1 MSVVSEAIA
10 RYHKL
15 IESEPY
21 IDLAWAHALQERLK
35 AGKLDGRPISPVL
48 RPHFMTSRDYAALVK
63 ASEGV
68 LAAISRVSHLALNTP
83 ALLARLQLLPAERML
98 ATADAG
104 YAAGGVTALL
114 DASVNTSVNGGALRF
129 AGFSAD
135 VPAGVLYGDTLAEA
149 YYEAPPV
156 KEFRKKYKLQKLP
169 GLKPMLSGMLKAYKE
184 SGGKN
189 KRPNIGI
196 VEFRQPFQSA
206 AASEY
211 APLAEFFTGEG
222 CPSQA
227 VTPEQLEYRNGQL
240 RHGDFAIDIV
250 YLRLKLQEFLVRFD
264 LNHPLVRAYK
274 DRAICMVNSFRA
286 ELGSKKVI
294 FDLLTDET
302 VTKGFPAAERKAIK
316 DFVPWTRLVQAA
328 KTTYKGKTV
337 DLPEFVMKNRAKLV
351 IRPNDDGAGVPPV
364 TGSQVDDGAWERAL
378 RQAMRTPSVVQE
390 AVTHTHAV
398 FPLMQYVSLLMKD
411 MVVHTHPHAFL
422 GKVQGASSWLS
433 VAGSTGF
440 STLTGLAPTFVLGG
454 K

>member
-21 IDLAWAHALQERLK
+21 IDLAWAHALQDRLK

-48 RPHFMTSRDYAALVK
+48 RPHFMTSRDYAALIK

-68 LAAISRVSHLALNTP
+68 LAAIARVSNLALNTP

-114 DASVNTSVNGGALRF
+114 DASLNDSALRF

-135 VPAGVLYGDTLAEA
+135 VPAGVLYGDALAEA

-156 KEFRKKYKLQKLP
+156 KEFRKKYKLQKLS
-169 GLKPMLSGMLKAYKE
+169 GLKPMLAAMLKAYKE

-211 APLAEFFTGEG
+211 APLAEFFTREG
-222 CPSQA
+222 CAAQA

-240 RHGDFAIDIV
+240 RHGDFVIEIV
-250 YLRLKLQEFLVRFD
+250 YRRVKLQEFLVRFD

-274 DRAICMVNSFRA
+274 DRSICMVNSFRA
-286 ELGSKKVI
+286 ELGSKRVI
-294 FDLLTDET
+294 FDLLTDES
-302 VTKGFPAAERKAIK
+302 VTGSFPAAERKAIK
-316 DFVPWTRLVQAA
+316 DFIPWTRLVQAA
-328 KTTYKGKTV
+328 KTTYKGRTV
-337 DLPEFVMKNRAKLV
+337 DLPDFVMKNRAKLV
-351 IRPNDDGAGVPPV
+351 IRPNDDGAGIPPV
-364 TGSQVDDGAWERAL
+364 RGAQVDDGAWERAL

-390 AVTHTHAV
+390 AVSHTHAV
-398 FPLMQYVSLLMKD
+398 FPLMQYGSLVMKD

>member
-21 IDLAWAHALQERLK
+21 IDLAWAHALQERVK
-35 AGKLDGRPISPVL
+35 AAQLDGRPISPVL
-48 RPHFMTSRDYAALVK
+48 RPHFLTSRDFAALSK
-63 ASEGV
+63 ASEVV
-68 LAAISRVSHLALNTP
+68 LSAIARVSQMAITTP

-98 ATADAG
+98 ASADAG
-104 YAAGGVTALL
+104 YASSVTALL
-114 DASVNTSVNGGALRF
+114 DASLNTSLNGSVLRF
-129 AGFSAD
+129 AGYSAD
-135 VPAGVLYGDTLAEA
+135 VPAGVLYGDTLADL

-156 KEFRKKYKLQKLP
+156 KEFRKKYKLQKVG
-169 GLKPMLSGMLKAYKE
+169 GLKHLLTAMLKAYKE

-189 KRPNIGI
+189 KRPNIAI

-211 APLAEFFTGEG
+211 APLAEFFTRAG
-222 CPSQA
+222 CPA
-227 VTPEQLEYRNGQL
+227 ETVTPEQLEYRNGQL
-240 RHGDFAIDIV
+240 RRGDFGIDIV
-250 YLRLKLQEFLVRFD
+250 YRRVRLQEFLVRFD

-274 DRAICMVNSFRA
+274 DRAVCMVNSFRA
-286 ELGSKKVI
+286 ELGSKRVI
-294 FDLLTDET
+294 FDLLTDES
-302 VTKGFPAAERKAIK
+302 VTAKFPAAERKAIK
-316 DFVPWTRLVQAA
+316 DFIPWTRLVQAA
-328 KTTYKGKTV
+328 KTTYKGRAV
-337 DLPEFVMKNRAKLV
+337 DLPDFVMKNRSKLL
-351 IRPNDDGAGVPPV
+351 IRPNDDAAAIPAVR
-364 TGSQVDDGAWERAL
+364 GSEVDDGAWERAL

-390 AVTHTHAV
+390 AAAYTHGV
-398 FPLMQYVSLLMKD
+398 FPLMQYGSLVMKD

-422 GKVQGASSWLS
+422 GKVHGASSWLS